1 MIKVL
6 YGKKGMG
13 KTKVLIDTANQM
25 ATESNGDVVF
35 IDGDSS
41 LMYDLKHE
49 IRFINATEFPVSND
63 LSFLGFICG
72 IISED
77 YDIDSIF
84 IDGLSYLVKQS
95 IQSMEGFFKTLE
107 TVAEKYNI
115 QFTISMN
122 GDEGA
127 IPEYLKKYL
136 EMAVV

>member
-25 ATESNGDVVF
+25 AMESKGDVVF

-49 IRFINATEFPVSND
+49 IRFINATDFPVSND
-63 LSFLGFICG
+63 IGFLGFICG

-77 YDIDSIF
+77 YDIDGIF
-84 IDGLSYLVKQS
+84 IDGLTYLVKQS
-95 IQSMEGFFKTLE
+95 VQSLEGFFSTLE
-107 TVAEKYNI
+107 TISTKFNI
-115 QFTISMN
+115 KFVISMN
-122 GDEGA
+122 GDEESA
-127 IPEYLKKYL
+127 PEFLKKYL
-136 EMAVV
+136 DLVNV